1 MLDYTLKMITRVTG
15 STIEKSLLAFPGREW
30 ALFINR
36 EKYDLIAMYDSSSE
50 AFGPSNSPLSL
61 LVHTIYE
68 TASEKIL
75 KKMPVLLVG
84 GLDAWNRELGKAEMA
99 CGAAHGVGLSW

>member
-1 MLDYTLKMITRVTG
+1 MLDYTLTMITRVTG
-15 STIEKSLLAFPGREW
+15 STIEKSLLASPGREW
-30 ALFINR
+30 ALFTNR

-61 LVHTIYE
+61 LVHAIYE

-99 CGAAHGVGLSW
+99 CGAARGVGLSW